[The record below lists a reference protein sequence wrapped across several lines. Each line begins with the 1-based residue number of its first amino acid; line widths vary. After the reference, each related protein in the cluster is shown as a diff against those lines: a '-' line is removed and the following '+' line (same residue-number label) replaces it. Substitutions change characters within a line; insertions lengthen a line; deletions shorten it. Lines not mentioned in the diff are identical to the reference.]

1 MWQQFG
7 EFQTSMHD
15 GARRPSDW
23 PGHVQSPRRS
33 AVQSSP
39 LHDEHD
45 PNEDVHITGVQYIL
59 MDHPEIS
66 KVALETIR
74 SLSKQWVKEEPAP
87 DNETVDRD
95 IGIGCLATASAEST
109 GAEFAGS
116 LNRDLLHDLLRSRQC
131 RYQQLDPAQ
140 DAGATRR
147 WSCFMKW
154 YAIDEPRFR
163 ASHDKVSPRF
173 THGAHAHAG
182 MYVADL
188 VESFMRDEEKP
199 EGLTPL
205 VAAGWH
211 GGLYVVFGNRRLWA
225 LQQYKDRHGPW
236 TGRTPQI
243 RVIVHEFPFSHIEPE
258 KCVTLS
264 SSKLWTRCLL
274 SMAACGPCCNIGAGD
289 LCPIRS
295 GGSGDRPDGD
305 PLLVTLTFLLILLK

>member
-243 RVIVHEFPFSHIEPE
+243 RVIMHQFPIRPSGRWFSAHSLGRGDRGSVALLRPGARPRPRSRP
-258 KCVTLS
+258 CHS
-264 SSKLWTRCLL
+264 SSRFCHR
-274 SMAACGPCCNIGAGD
+274 GH
-289 LCPIRS
+289 
-295 GGSGDRPDGD
+295 GDRGC
-305 PLLVTLTFLLILLK
+305 LVGRSSLSHLIAG